1 MESTEKISTGLISE
15 LRSSDNL
22 LVDFDLN
29 IKQIE
34 CQNFIVEW
42 QMSEKE
48 IKNSRENLNPVF
60 IPF

>member
-60 IPF
+60 NSF